1 MRRGIEMRRSS
12 RDIQVGLFAAA
23 AMAVL
28 VILLSVLGGLRIWK
42 PSKTYYIL
50 FEESV
55 AGLDKGSPVRLKGVK
70 VGTVEDLKIPQKDIT
85 KVEVTIAVNA
95 DTPMKKDTD
104 ATIASVGITGLRYIE
119 LKPGMPDSPDLAS
132 GSTIIGTESFLSSI
146 SATAETAVLKA
157 DVLIDNLLAL
167 TSEDNRE
174 MVRRVLHDL
183 TEIVHGNTDEV
194 AATIEET
201 RRLATSL
208 RETTDEILA
217 VMKENREGIRAV
229 IENVDEMTR
238 NSEPLFT
245 YLGQEETIRKLDDL
259 VNNTSELALRLNTL
273 VGDNQYT
280 LDQTIV
286 DLRESSRNL
295 NDFMRS
301 IRARPSLL
309 LRGDAVGPRVVQD

>member
-1 MRRGIEMRRSS
+1 MRRSS

-28 VILLSVLGGLRIWK
+28 VIFLSVLGGLRIWK
-42 PSKTYYIL
+42 PSKVYHIR

-70 VGTVEDLKIPQKDIT
+70 VGSVEDLKIPRDDIT
-85 KVEVTIAVNA
+85 KVQVTIAVAA
-95 DTPMKKDTD
+95 DTPIKKDTD

-119 LKPGMPDSPDLAS
+119 LSPGSVDAPDLPS
-132 GSTIIGTESFLSSI
+132 GSTIVGTESFLSSM

-167 TSEDNRE
+167 TSDDNQE
-174 MVRRVLHDL
+174 MIKRILRDL
-183 TEIVHGNTDEV
+183 TEIVHGNSDQV
-194 AATIEET
+194 ASTIDET
-201 RRLATSL
+201 RRLAVSL
-208 RETTDEILA
+208 RETTDELHTLMA
-217 VMKENREGIRAV
+217 ENREGLRTV
-229 IENVDEMTR
+229 ISNLDELTEN
-238 NSEPLFT
+238 SKPIFA
-245 YLGQEETIRKLDDL
+245 YLGEEETLRKLDDL
-259 VNNTSELALRLNTL
+259 VSNTSELALRLNTL
-273 VGDNQYT
+273 VGDNEYS

-295 NDFMRS
+295 NDFTRS

-309 LRGDAVGPRVVQD
+309 LRGNAIGPREIRN